1 MFCSVSTMFMPA
13 RMRKLKIITLNQ
25 YADSLISAL
34 HEEGLVSI
42 QDISERIQQDAEMAE
57 ILKPSKV
64 TPETGR
70 IASLLMKTTGIS
82 DFLSNVAPKQSL
94 VASLKE
100 YISPTI
106 FDKRE
111 VEQLDSKEL
120 IKSAEATIKDVES
133 ITKDA
138 ENKLSAL
145 DSEKNAMEMAK
156 NVSEKL
162 IKFDVDLA
170 DLQNSKYTA
179 VTTGKISSEGLKTFK
194 DAVTDITD
202 NVEVLEEDSSND
214 KTIIVITLKE
224 FEEQINTLLRKSEFE
239 KFEIVGLS
247 GKPNEVIKNSESRL
261 ESIATERQTIITQLQ
276 GVSEEWGDKL
286 LVLKEQLEIE
296 KARNEIH
303 SSFVETEKTVMLE
316 AWVAHKK
323 EEEALSLIEKET
335 EGYSVV
341 ESVEPTAD
349 DEVPVLMDNPRFAKP
364 YETFVEMYSPL
375 RYNEIDPTIF
385 MAVVFPFFFGF
396 CLTDAGY
403 GILVSLIGLI
413 LWRGM
418 GKISKFMHDFG
429 IIFVSCGLWAF
440 ILGLVF
446 NGFVGD
452 FFPRWLLNAQPLPT
466 TVSALDAFVNPHN
479 ILIMALI
486 TGFIH
491 VNFGLILGI
500 INNLR
505 AGDKKA
511 ALGDQIVWILIELG
525 VILIVAGVMIPALG
539 FLLYAGILVI
549 LAALGAIYYCNGA
562 FGLMDVSGFLGTL
575 LSYARLLALCLS
587 TGGIAMTVNI
597 LTGLSWEMI
606 PYIGVVLAPIIFMI
620 GHAANFAFQV
630 LGAFI
635 NSLRLHYVEF
645 FAQFYMSGKNK
656 FEAFRAERS
665 FTKIRR

>member
-1 MFCSVSTMFMPA
+1 MPA

-25 YADSLISAL
+25 YTDSLISAL

-42 QDISERIQQDAEMAE
+42 QDISERIQQDAEMAKF
-57 ILKPSKV
+57 LKPSKV

-82 DFLSNVAPKQSL
+82 DFLTNVAPKRGL

-120 IKSAEATIKDVES
+120 IKRAEATIKDVES

-156 NVSEKL
+156 TVSEKL

-202 NVEVLEEDSSND
+202 NVEVLEEDSGNTD

-224 FEEQINTLLRKSEFE
+224 FEEKINTLLRKSEFE

-261 ESIATERQTIITQLQ
+261 KSISSERQEIITQLQ

-296 KARNEIH
+296 KERNEIH

-316 AWVAHKK
+316 AWVAQKK
-323 EEEALSLIEKET
+323 EDNALSLIEKET

-341 ESVEPTAD
+341 ESVEPTD
-349 DEVPVLMDNPRFAKP
+349 DDDVPVLMDNPRFAQP

-403 GILVSLIGLI
+403 GIFVSLIGLI

-429 IIFVSCGLWAF
+429 LIFISCGIWAF
-440 ILGLVF
+440 ILGMAF
-446 NGFVGD
+446 NGFIGD
-452 FFPRWLLNAQPLPT
+452 FFPRWLLGAEPLPT
-466 TVSALDAFVNPHN
+466 TISALDAFVNPHN

-525 VILIVAGVMIPALG
+525 VILIVAGVMAPALG
-539 FLLYAGILVI
+539 FLLYVGILVI

-597 LTGLSWEMI
+597 LAGLSWEMI
-606 PYIGVVLAPIIFMI
+606 PYIGVVLSPIIFI
-620 GHAANFAFQV
+620 VGHIANFAFQV

>member
-1 MFCSVSTMFMPA
+1 
-13 RMRKLKIITLNQ
+13 
-25 YADSLISAL
+25 
-34 HEEGLVSI
+34 
-42 QDISERIQQDAEMAE
+42 
-57 ILKPSKV
+57 
-64 TPETGR
+64 
-70 IASLLMKTTGIS
+70 
-82 DFLSNVAPKQSL
+82 
-94 VASLKE
+94 
-100 YISPTI
+100 
-106 FDKRE
+106 
-111 VEQLDSKEL
+111 
-120 IKSAEATIKDVES
+120 
-133 ITKDA
+133 
-138 ENKLSAL
+138 
-145 DSEKNAMEMAK
+145 
-156 NVSEKL
+156 
-162 IKFDVDLA
+162 
-170 DLQNSKYTA
+170 
-179 VTTGKISSEGLKTFK
+179 
-194 DAVTDITD
+194 
-202 NVEVLEEDSSND
+202 
-214 KTIIVITLKE
+214 
-224 FEEQINTLLRKSEFE
+224 
-239 KFEIVGLS
+239 
-247 GKPNEVIKNSESRL
+247 
-261 ESIATERQTIITQLQ
+261 
-276 GVSEEWGDKL
+276 
-286 LVLKEQLEIE
+286 
-296 KARNEIH
+296 
-303 SSFVETEKTVMLE
+303 MLE
-316 AWVAHKK
+316 AWVAQKK
-323 EEEALSLIEKET
+323 EEKALSLIEKET

-341 ESVEPTAD
+341 ESVEPTD
-349 DEVPVLMDNPRFAKP
+349 NDEVPVLMDNPRFAKP

-403 GILVSLIGLI
+403 GILVSLIGLV

-429 IIFVSCGLWAF
+429 LIFISCGLWAL

-452 FFPRWLLNAQPLPT
+452 LFPRWILGAKPLPT
-466 TVSALDAFVNPHN
+466 TISALDAFVNPHN

-486 TGFIH
+486 VGFIH

-525 VILIVAGVMIPALG
+525 VVLIVAGVMAPALG
-539 FLLYAGILVI
+539 FLLYVGILVI
-549 LAALGAIYYCNGA
+549 LVALGAIYYCNGA

-597 LTGLSWEMI
+597 LTGLSMEMI
-606 PYIGVVLAPIIFMI
+606 PFIGVVLAPFIFII
-620 GHAANFAFQV
+620 GHIANFAFQV

>member
-1 MFCSVSTMFMPA
+1 MPA

-25 YADSLISAL
+25 YAVSLISAL

-42 QDISERIQQDAEMAE
+42 QDISERIQQDAELAK
-57 ILKPSKV
+57 ILKPSKA
-64 TPETGR
+64 TPETGK
-70 IASLLMKTTGIS
+70 IASLLMKTTGIA
-82 DFLSNVAPKQSL
+82 DFLGNVAPKQSL
-94 VASLKE
+94 MSTLKE
-100 YISPTI
+100 YINPTL

-111 VEQLDSKEL
+111 VEHADSKEL
-120 IKSAEATIKDVES
+120 ILLADSIVQEVES

-145 DSEKNAMEMAK
+145 DSEKNALEITK

-179 VTTGKISSEGLKTFK
+179 ISTGKISVESLKAFK
-194 DAVTDITD
+194 KDIGDVTDE
-202 NVEVLEEDSSND
+202 VLVLEEDSSNTD
-214 KTIIVITLKE
+214 KIIIVITLKE
-224 FEEQINTLLRKSEFE
+224 FEEKINTLLRKSEFE
-239 KFEIVGLS
+239 KFEIAGLS
-247 GKPNEVIKNSESRL
+247 GKPAEVIKNSESRL
-261 ESIATERQTIITQLQ
+261 KSISSERKVIISQLQ
-276 GVSEEWGDKL
+276 EVSKEWGDRL
-286 LVLKEQLEIE
+286 LILKEQLEIE
-296 KARNEIH
+296 KERNEIY
-303 SSFVETEKTVMLE
+303 SSFAETDKTVILE
-316 AWVAHKK
+316 AWVPQKK
-323 EEEALSLIEKET
+323 EEQALSLIEKET
-335 EGYSVV
+335 QGYSVV
-341 ESVEPTAD
+341 ESVDPTD
-349 DEVPVLMDNPRFAKP
+349 DDDIPVLLDNPRFAQP
-364 YETFVEMYSPL
+364 YESFVEMYSPL

-403 GILVSLIGLI
+403 GIFVSLIGLI

-418 GKISKFMHDFG
+418 GKISKFMYDFG
-429 IIFVSCGLWAF
+429 IILVSCGVWAF

-452 FFPRWLLNAQPLPT
+452 FFPRWILGSKPLPT
-466 TVSALDAFVNPHN
+466 TVSALDAFVNPQN

-486 TGFIH
+486 VGILH

-511 ALGDQIVWILIELG
+511 ALGDQIVWLLIELG
-525 VILIVAGVMIPALG
+525 VILLVAGFMIPALAP
-539 FLLYAGILVI
+539 LLYVGILII
-549 LAALGAIYYCNGA
+549 LAAFGAILYCNGA
-562 FGLMDVSGFLGTL
+562 FGIMDVSGFLGTL

-597 LTGLSWEMI
+597 LTVLSWEMI
-606 PYIGVVLAPIIFMI
+606 PYIGVVLAPFIFMF
-620 GHAANFAFQV
+620 GHIANFSFQV

-656 FEAFRAERS
+656 FEAFCAERS
-665 FTKIRR
+665 FTKLRR